1 MRLVLILL
9 LSCIHHSYG
18 QSFVPVRGII
28 TLNDVPLEGAHIANL
43 SSQENSTSDSNGSFR
58 IDVYVGTILL
68 ISHIGAEDKYVV
80 IYDETLEED
89 PFIVQMQE
97 KTNSLDEVVLEEGQ
111 RVTVQSVGIVQG
123 EQYIPTTNERR
134 LQTAGDFKAKD
145 LLKIIT
151 QGALPITP
159 ILNAINGRTKRL
171 KRYIEIDGEISIF
184 ESLYYYDAQFLEDR
198 FGMSDEDII
207 RFLDSLVDHPE
218 VSEIIRTDNDDQIRI
233 WLCEQYLIFTR
244 E

>member
-9 LSCIHHSYG
+9 LCCASNIYG
-18 QSFVPVRGII
+18 QSALSVQGTI
-28 TLNDVPLEGAHIANL
+28 TLNDVPLEGAHISNL
-43 SSQENSTSDSNGSFR
+43 SSQASSTSDKSGRFIIPINEGN
-58 IDVYVGTILL
+58 ILL
-68 ISHIGAEDKYVV
+68 ISHIGAEEQYVI
-80 IYDETLEED
+80 IYKEMLEGE
-89 PFIVQMQE
+89 PFFVQMQE
-97 KTNSLDEVVLEEGQ
+97 KTNSLDEVVLEQGQ

-123 EQYIPTTNERR
+123 EQYIPTANERR

-151 QGALPITP
+151 HGAIPLDP

-171 KRYIEIDGEISIF
+171 KRYIEIDGEIAIF

-198 FGMSDEDII
+198 FEMSDQEIL
-207 RFLDSLVDHPE
+207 RFLDGLVDHPE
-218 VSEIIRTDNDDQIRI
+218 VVQTIELDNDDQIRI
-233 WLCEQYLIFTR
+233 WLCEQYLIFTK